1 MINFIIHNC
10 LKIRRLAKM
19 YLPQPG
25 EGPSDQLSYFG
36 YVGCSNL
43 PRYDREMKYGYL
55 TGTNL
60 TTSAS
65 RPPVQVKTVLK
76 IKGDPG
82 YQGSA
87 SKFFSRAG
95 IQS

>member
-1 MINFIIHNC
+1 
-10 LKIRRLAKM
+10 
-19 YLPQPG
+19 
-25 EGPSDQLSYFG
+25 
-36 YVGCSNL
+36 
-43 PRYDREMKYGYL
+43 MKSGYL

-87 SKFFSRAG
+87 SKFFFTAG
-95 IQS
+95 DSISIMYFV